1 MAGATNLNRKA
12 FCFTAFLIILIL
24 FVLTPRAEIPDF
36 TLRIFP
42 KFFQRMVQMCG
53 VFTLSKE
60 ESMTS
65 RERILCAIAHQE
77 PDRVPIDI
85 GAMRS
90 TGISTIAY
98 NRLVEALGLND
109 GPSRM
114 YDFQQQL
121 AYPSQAVRD
130 RFHVDAIDAGQ
141 AFLAEAE
148 AWRPWTLNDG
158 STCVVPKYLNLE
170 RDAESNIFL
179 KNAEGVILGQQPTS
193 SLYTDQAY
201 WHYGDLPTIPEHI
214 DDADLSMHM
223 WAIPC
228 PPFHLDMTQE
238 ADYALFIEK
247 IRHLHETTDY
257 AIMLS
262 IGHSLFEVGSFL
274 RKIDNFLVDIYTDRQ
289 SANRLLDKLVDK
301 YMLILERILNGVKE
315 YVDIIQFG
323 DDLGIQRGPWMDPDV
338 IKEVFI
344 PRYKKMWDYVH
355 AQSDCKI
362 FFHSCGSVYKVIPLL
377 IDAGLDILN
386 PVQTNTADMEPERLK
401 QEFGKDLTF
410 WGGGCDTHHILPHG
424 TPEEVREDVKRRID
438 IFAKGGG
445 FVFNQIHNVLA
456 DVPPENIIAMYDAAY
471 EYGWYR

>member
-1 MAGATNLNRKA
+1 
-12 FCFTAFLIILIL
+12 
-24 FVLTPRAEIPDF
+24 
-36 TLRIFP
+36 
-42 KFFQRMVQMCG
+42 
-53 VFTLSKE
+53 
-60 ESMTS
+60 
-65 RERILCAIAHQE
+65 
-77 PDRVPIDI
+77 
-85 GAMRS
+85 
-90 TGISTIAY
+90 
-98 NRLVEALGLND
+98 
-109 GPSRM
+109 
-114 YDFQQQL
+114 
-121 AYPSQAVRD
+121 
-130 RFHVDAIDAGQ
+130 
-141 AFLAEAE
+141 
-148 AWRPWTLNDG
+148 
-158 STCVVPKYLNLE
+158 
-170 RDAESNIFL
+170 
-179 KNAEGVILGQQPTS
+179 
-193 SLYTDQAY
+193 
-201 WHYGDLPTIPEHI
+201 
-214 DDADLSMHM
+214 
-223 WAIPC
+223 
-228 PPFHLDMTQE
+228 
-238 ADYALFIEK
+238 
-247 IRHLHETTDY
+247 
-257 AIMLS
+257 MLS

-386 PVQTNTADMEPERLK
+386 PVQTNTANMEPERLK

-424 TPEEVREDVKRRID
+424 TPEEVREDVKRRIE
-438 IFAKGGG
+438 IFAKDGG

-456 DVPPENIIAMYDAAY
+456 DVPPKNIIAMYDAAY